1 VSGSG
6 GGAGNGGNVS
16 VTDSGGVA
24 VLGTGAYGIFAQSI
38 GGGGGI
44 AGGGSNG
51 LAFIGSDGGAGSGGA
66 ITIEQSGSILAYSPS
81 SVAIFAQSAGGS
93 GSGPITIDTSGVIAN
108 FGGAS
113 AAAIVTDTT
122 STTTIDSTGVIIGNV
137 IANGGGTVAFTNEQ
151 NALFAPG
158 NTVMLGVNGTLTNAG
173 VLAPGGVGTV
183 QTTAL
188 TGNYAQTA
196 TGALDVDV
204 HVGGASDLLNVSG
217 SANLSGEIV
226 PNVLSLSPSSAPI
239 TVLTAGGGVSDSSLS
254 VVQSPFFS
262 WGLDVSSNAV
272 AISLDGVHYAFP
284 QLSGN
289 QNAIGS
295 HFENAW
301 ASGNLGGL
309 GPLMTYL
316 STLDPGTTYAQAL
329 DRLSPGSYLASA
341 TPLMLTQVDFTNS
354 LFSCYRPVGEHYEG
368 AEMPCT
374 WSRALGQSDQQA
386 YSSTTL
392 GFTGSS
398 QGIEGGQQRALGGG
412 RFVDTAIGYTHSS
425 VAIDGNASTQT
436 NGANAG
442 IAWKQQFGATTFA
455 QGISAGYAW
464 LSTLRAPLPGI
475 AASSQSGSLDLDARA
490 GISHVSD
497 RGDFYLKPYAN
508 VDVLFVDRPPV
519 SETNAGAVGLN
530 MASMNK
536 VLGIAT
542 PGIEIGGTFHQGDT
556 TFRPY
561 LNASISAFTSDHWS
575 IASTF
580 QGSPSGVAPF
590 AINSSFPGVLY
601 RAYGGLQLSQK
612 RLILTLDYGL
622 SLGSGYSSQTGSF
635 KFDYKI

>member
-1 VSGSG
+1 
-6 GGAGNGGNVS
+6 
-16 VTDSGGVA
+16 
-24 VLGTGAYGIFAQSI
+24 
-38 GGGGGI
+38 
-44 AGGGSNG
+44 
-51 LAFIGSDGGAGSGGA
+51 
-66 ITIEQSGSILAYSPS
+66 
-81 SVAIFAQSAGGS
+81 
-93 GSGPITIDTSGVIAN
+93 
-108 FGGAS
+108 
-113 AAAIVTDTT
+113 
-122 STTTIDSTGVIIGNV
+122 
-137 IANGGGTVAFTNEQ
+137 
-151 NALFAPG
+151 
-158 NTVMLGVNGTLTNAG
+158 MLGLNGTLTNAG
-173 VLAPGGVGTV
+173 ALAPGGVGTV

-188 TGNYAQTA
+188 TGNYVQTA
-196 TGALDVDV
+196 AGALDVDV
-204 HVGGASDLLNVSG
+204 NVGGASDLLNISG
-217 SANLSGEIV
+217 SANLSGKIV

-239 TVLTAGGGVSDSSLS
+239 TVLTAAGGVSGSNLS
-254 VVQSPFFS
+254 VVQSPFFD

-272 AISLDGVHYAFP
+272 AISIDGVHYAFP
-284 QLSGN
+284 HLSGN

-295 HFENAW
+295 HFESAW

-316 STLDPGTTYAQAL
+316 STLDPSTSYAQAL

-354 LFSCYRPVGEHYEG
+354 LFSCYRPVGEHYQG

-374 WSRALGQSDQQA
+374 WSLALGQSDQQS

-412 RFVDTAIGYTHSS
+412 RFVDTALGYTHSS

-442 IAWKQQFGATTFA
+442 IAWKQQYGATTFA
-455 QGISAGYAW
+455 QGVSLGYDW

-475 AASSQSGSLDLDARA
+475 AASSSSGSLSLDARA

-497 RGDFYLKPYAN
+497 RGNFYLKPYAN
-508 VDVLFVDRPPV
+508 LDLLFVNRPPV

-530 MASMNK
+530 MASMNQ

-542 PGIEIGGTFHQGDT
+542 PGIEFGGTFHRGDT

-561 LNASISAFTSDHWS
+561 LNASISGFTSDHWS

-580 QGSPSGVAPF
+580 QGSPAGIAPF
-590 AINSSFPGVLY
+590 VITSSFPGVLY
-601 RAYGGLQLSQK
+601 RAYGGLQLSEK
-612 RLILTLDYGL
+612 RLIFNFNYGL
-622 SLGSGYSSQTGSF
+622 SFGAGYSSQTGSF
-635 KFDYKI
+635 KLDYKI